1 MQEIHYLSESEE
13 IDVDGPA
20 IAVEDRDTL
29 ANAIRRKLAAQILA
43 GEFRSQTRLDE
54 TEVAKRFC
62 VSRTPVREALR
73 QLDAA
78 GLVELRPR
86 LGAIVVP
93 VDRERIGHAFEAA
106 AELEAVAAFWAASRA
121 QLFERKKLEKIYLE
135 NEKAQ
140 MDEDS
145 ERFATTNRHFHDHI
159 GSMARNPIL
168 ANAVAAVRVRT
179 APFQKAQYAS
189 AERMRAL
196 QKDHR
201 KIFEAICFQDTE
213 NARLFMK
220 QHILKSSFSALEE
233 GQLTAFEELSAK
245 Q

>member
-1 MQEIHYLSESEE
+1 MQELANLSESEGFG
-13 IDVDGPA
+13 VDGPA
-20 IAVEDRDTL
+20 IAVEDGDTL
-29 ANAIRRKLAAQILA
+29 ANAIRRKLAEQILA
-43 GEFRSQTRLDE
+43 GQFRSHARLDE

-86 LGAIVVP
+86 RGAIVVP

-106 AELEAVAAFWAASRA
+106 AEMEALAAFWAASRA
-121 QLFERKKLEKIYLE
+121 EVFERKNLEKIFLE
-135 NEKAQ
+135 NERALRN
-140 MDEDS
+140 EDS
-145 ERFATTNRHFHDHI
+145 ERFATTNRRFHDHI
-159 GSMARNPIL
+159 AAMARNPVL

-179 APFQKAQYAS
+179 APFQKAQYS
-189 AERMRAL
+189 SVERMRSS
-196 QKDHR
+196 QWDHR
-201 KIFEAICFQDTE
+201 RIFEAICFQEPD

-220 QHILKSSFSALEE
+220 KHILKSSLSALDE

-245 Q
+245 